1 MGTAQQDRVLWR
13 DTHQTANYRE
23 ASGLKKLLCIYR
35 GRKFLNGELK
45 GSKKKKKKL
54 TFDLYL
60 QTPVFRDVMLV
71 KVF

>member
-13 DTHQTANYRE
+13 DTHQTTNYRD

-35 GRKFLNGELK
+35 GRKFLNDWGIERV
-45 GSKKKKKKL
+45 KKKKL
-54 TFDLYL
+54 TFGLYL

-71 KVF
+71 KVL